1 MPSQHD
7 PGRAAGQG
15 PSRPGTPSLLRELN
29 DRAALELLL
38 DGRAMTR
45 SQLSELTGVSKVTV
59 AQMLGRLE
67 ERGLVAAVGEQS
79 VGRGPNA
86 ALYSVVAS
94 SAYVAALYV
103 EHGLVSTAVADVT
116 GRVIAEARD
125 DTNGD
130 GDPVELVRSAVDRAC
145 RRAGVSISML
155 SAFVIGSPGVVDPVS
170 GDPQFSF
177 NLPAWHAGV
186 LAALRGTLH
195 KNVLIENDVNL
206 AAMAEHAIG
215 AAAGAEDFVLMWLGT
230 GVGLATV
237 LGGRLYRGVSGAAG
251 EIGWLPVPGAPV
263 TSDVNYPAG
272 GGLQWL
278 AGGEAI
284 GALAAEFGFAGSGQP
299 GPGGWTPAE
308 SVSAAVAAH
317 SVIAAAAPGA
327 GAAPA
332 AAPGADAAPAAA
344 PGAATGA
351 APGAAPGAATG
362 AAPGAGAALGA
373 ATGATPGAGAAPG
386 AATGAALG
394 AAPGAGA
401 PRPDSAAGRAGQF
414 LDELARRVALGAVA
428 VCTVIDPGLVVLG
441 GEIGLA
447 GGTALA
453 GRVAAEVSRICPVR
467 PRVLPTAVPSEP
479 VLRGALLTAVQQ
491 ARADLLASVAG

>member
-1 MPSQHD
+1 MPSQQ
-7 PGRAAGQG
+7 GSSRASGGG

-38 DGRAMTR
+38 DGRSLTR

-94 SAYVAALYV
+94 SAHVAALYV

-116 GRVIAEARD
+116 GRVIAEARE

-145 RRAGVSISML
+145 RSAGVSISTL

-186 LAALRGTLH
+186 LAGLRGALH
-195 KNVLIENDVNL
+195 KRVLIENDVNL
-206 AAMAEHAIG
+206 AAMAEHAVG
-215 AAAGAEDFVLMWLGT
+215 AAGSAEDFVLMWIGT
-230 GVGLATV
+230 GVGLATM
-237 LGGRLYRGVSGAAG
+237 LAGRLHRGVSGAAG

-263 TSDVNYPAG
+263 TSDVKYPAG

-278 AGGEAI
+278 VGTDSV
-284 GALAAEFGFAGSGQP
+284 GALAAEFGFAGPGSGEP
-299 GPGGWTPAE
+299 GSGKRNPAD
-308 SVSAAVAAH
+308 SVRAAVAANAANAAA
-317 SVIAAAAPGA
+317 VGAAAA
-327 GAAPA
+327 AAARPDGA
-332 AAPGADAAPAAA
+332 AAP
-344 PGAATGA
+344 
-351 APGAAPGAATG
+351 
-362 AAPGAGAALGA
+362 
-373 ATGATPGAGAAPG
+373 
-386 AATGAALG
+386 
-394 AAPGAGA
+394 
-401 PRPDSAAGRAGQF
+401 AGQF

-453 GRVAAEVSRICPVR
+453 GRVAAEVARICPVR
-467 PRVLPTAVPSEP
+467 PRVVPTAVSREP
-479 VLRGALLTAVQQ
+479 VLRGALLTAVQL

>member
-1 MPSQHD
+1 MPSQQSS
-7 PGRAAGQG
+7 GRASGGG

-38 DGRAMTR
+38 DGRSMTR

-86 ALYSVVAS
+86 ALYSVVPS
-94 SAYVAALYV
+94 SAHVAALYV

-116 GRVIAEARD
+116 GRVIAEARE

-145 RRAGVSISML
+145 RSARVSVSML

-186 LAALRGTLH
+186 LAGLRGALH
-195 KNVLIENDVNL
+195 KKVLIENDVNL
-206 AAMAEHAIG
+206 AAVAEHAIG
-215 AAAGAEDFVLMWLGT
+215 AAAGADDFVLMWIGT
-230 GVGLATV
+230 GVGLSTMLA
-237 LGGRLYRGVSGAAG
+237 GRLHRGVSGAAG

-263 TSDVNYPAG
+263 TSDVKFPAG

-278 AGGEAI
+278 VGPDAI
-284 GALAAEFGFAGSGQP
+284 GALAAESGFAGPGSGEP
-299 GPGGWTPAE
+299 GSGGRSPAD
-308 SVSAAVAAH
+308 SVRAAVAANAAN
-317 SVIAAAAPGA
+317 AAAVA
-327 GAAPA
+327 GAVAVAGVDERPDGA
-332 AAPGADAAPAAA
+332 AA
-344 PGAATGA
+344 
-351 APGAAPGAATG
+351 
-362 AAPGAGAALGA
+362 
-373 ATGATPGAGAAPG
+373 
-386 AATGAALG
+386 
-394 AAPGAGA
+394 
-401 PRPDSAAGRAGQF
+401 RAGQF
-414 LDELARRVALGAVA
+414 LDELARRVALGAAA

-453 GRVAAEVSRICPVR
+453 GRVAAEVTRICPVR
-467 PRVLPTAVPSEP
+467 PRVLPTAVSREP
-479 VLRGALLTAVQQ
+479 VLRGALLTAVQL

>member
-1 MPSQHD
+1 MPSKQD
-7 PGRAAGQG
+7 ASQRSDGGA
-15 PSRPGTPSLLRELN
+15 SRPGTPSLLRELN

-38 DGRAMTR
+38 DGRSLTR

-59 AQMLGRLE
+59 AQMLARLE

-86 ALYSVVAS
+86 ALYSVVPS
-94 SAYVAALYV
+94 SAHVAALYV

-116 GRVIAEARD
+116 GRVIAEARE
-125 DTNGD
+125 DTNGE

-145 RRAGVSISML
+145 RSAGVSISML

-186 LAALRGTLH
+186 LAGLRGALH
-195 KNVLIENDVNL
+195 KKVLIENDVNL
-206 AAMAEHAIG
+206 AAMAEHAMG
-215 AAAGAEDFVLMWLGT
+215 AAAGADDFVLMWIGT
-230 GVGLATV
+230 GVGLATM
-237 LGGRLYRGVSGAAG
+237 LAGRLHRGVSGAAG

-263 TSDVNYPAG
+263 TSDVRYPAG

-278 AGGEAI
+278 AGADAI
-284 GALAAEFGFAGSGQP
+284 GALAAEFGFGEP
-299 GPGGWTPAE
+299 GPVEPGPVEPDSGGRSPAD
-308 SVSAAVAAH
+308 SVRAAVAANAAN
-317 SVIAAAAPGA
+317 AAAVA
-327 GAAPA
+327 GAAVA
-332 AAPGADAAPAAA
+332 AE
-344 PGAATGA
+344 
-351 APGAAPGAATG
+351 
-362 AAPGAGAALGA
+362 L
-373 ATGATPGAGAAPG
+373 
-386 AATGAALG
+386 
-394 AAPGAGA
+394 
-401 PRPDSAAGRAGQF
+401 PDGAAGRAGQF
-414 LDELARRVALGAVA
+414 LDELARRVALGAAA

-453 GRVAAEVSRICPVR
+453 GRVAAEVARICPVR
-467 PRVLPTAVPSEP
+467 PRVVPTAVSSEP
-479 VLRGALLTAVQQ
+479 VLRGALLTAVHL